1 MKNKAELQM
10 ITSESPSS
18 KLELSK
24 LVQNTY
30 GVTDVR
36 KAIKTKSMSLVSL
49 KKEQGYKVLKATL
62 KIYFKNMNDM
72 LGLKLENQLSNNQVE
87 FLVNQLSNEFYYLK
101 LVDLGVIF
109 NKIVGG
115 ESDDFKYSIT
125 PPKIMSIV
133 RKYVNQK
140 QELARQI

>member
-1 MKNKAELQM
+1 
-10 ITSESPSS
+10 
-18 KLELSK
+18 
-24 LVQNTY
+24 
-30 GVTDVR
+30 
-36 KAIKTKSMSLVSL
+36 
-49 KKEQGYKVLKATL
+49 
-62 KIYFKNMNDM
+62 MNDM

>member
-10 ITSESPSS
+10 ITSENPSS

-125 PPKIMSIV
+125 PPK
-133 RKYVNQK
+133 
-140 QELARQI
+140 L

>member
-10 ITSESPSS
+10 ITSENPSS

-109 NKIVGG
+109 NKIVFGRIFFFNFTNFRYNNI
-115 ESDDFKYSIT
+115 FKLNIFIY
-125 PPKIMSIV
+125 K
-133 RKYVNQK
+133 VNTF
-140 QELARQI
+140 QI

>member
-10 ITSESPSS
+10 ITSENPSS

-49 KKEQGYKVLKATL
+49 KKDQGYKVLKATL

-87 FLVNQLSNEFYYLK
+87 FLVN
-101 LVDLGVIF
+101 
-109 NKIVGG
+109 
-115 ESDDFKYSIT
+115 
-125 PPKIMSIV
+125 
-133 RKYVNQK
+133 
-140 QELARQI
+140 

>member
-10 ITSESPSS
+10 ITSENPSS

-49 KKEQGYKVLKATL
+49 KKDQGYKVLKATL

-72 LGLKLENQLSNNQVE
+72 LGLKLENQLSNYQVE

-125 PPKIMSIV
+125 PPKIMSVV

-140 QELARQI
+140 QELARQL

>member
-10 ITSESPSS
+10 ITSENPSS

-125 PPKIMSIV
+125 PPKIMSVV

-140 QELARQI
+140 QELARQL

>member
-1 MKNKAELQM
+1 M
-10 ITSESPSS
+10 ITSENPSS

>member
-10 ITSESPSS
+10 ITSENPSS

>member
-10 ITSESPSS
+10 ITSENPSS

-49 KKEQGYKVLKATL
+49 KKDQGYKVLKATL

-125 PPKIMSIV
+125 PPKIMSVV

>member
-10 ITSESPSS
+10 ITSENPSS

-49 KKEQGYKVLKATL
+49 KKDQGYKVLKATL

-125 PPKIMSIV
+125 PPKIMSVV

-140 QELARQI
+140 QELARQL